1 MRSILAH
8 AVLLIVC
15 AGFLCSCSPSETPA
29 KRAAREGVLLLGNGA
44 EPATL
49 DPALATGLTE
59 VRIIMALFEGLV
71 GFDASTLEPVPA
83 AAESWTV
90 SADGK
95 TYTFKISP
103 SAVWSS
109 GRRVKARDFL
119 YAWRRAVN
127 PALGA
132 EYASMFLPVENAE
145 EILKGKL
152 PPESLGVEAPADDVF
167 VVRLKRPVP
176 YFLSMLC
183 CTVFYPVPEEV
194 VEKFGGAL
202 SRNGKWALPQNMVSN
217 GGFTLK
223 KWVVG
228 DSVRVERNPDYR
240 DAKNI
245 LLSAI
250 EFFPVDNMN
259 TEERS
264 FRAGQLHMTNSV
276 AHSRIEAA
284 RREGNKYL
292 RISPWLGVYY
302 YLINTQAKPLDDVRV
317 RRALSMS
324 IDRRSIIENLLKGG
338 QKPAFSFVPDSCGGY
353 KARALVGEDAAAA
366 RKLLAEAGY
375 ANPKDLGKIRLSY
388 NTSELHKPIAEAVQ
402 QMWSDSLGIEAE
414 LYNLSWPAYLD
425 DRRNRN
431 YMITRSSWIGD
442 FDAPE
447 SFLENFLSTSGL
459 NHSGFASKEFDSLM
473 DSAGKAKTFGERM
486 EFLSR
491 AEEVLMRE
499 CPVIPIYFYT
509 RIYLASPM
517 VKGWAEN
524 ILDWQNFKGVS
535 LDPDAGLEEPSL
547 SAHCAAKKDAPEGQK

>member
-1 MRSILAH
+1 MFRLLVK
-8 AVLLIVC
+8 AVLLSAFVAVIVC
-15 AGFLCSCSPSETPA
+15 ACAPSDTAA
-29 KRAAREGVLLLGNGA
+29 KRAARDGVLLLGNGA

-71 GFDASTLEPVPA
+71 GFDASTLKPVPA
-83 AAESWTV
+83 AAENWTV

-103 SAVWSS
+103 SAVWSN
-109 GRRVKARDFL
+109 GRKVSSKDFL

-127 PALGA
+127 PAFGA

-152 PPESLGVEAPADDVF
+152 PPDKLGVEAPTDDVF
-167 VVRLKRPVP
+167 VVRLNRPVP
-176 YFLSMLC
+176 YFLNLLC
-183 CTVFYPVPEEV
+183 CTVFYPVPEDV

-202 SRNGKWALPQNMVSN
+202 SRNGKWTLPQNMVSN

-223 KWVVG
+223 KWVIG
-228 DSVRVERNPDYR
+228 DSVRVDRNPSYR

-245 LLSAI
+245 LLAAI
-250 EFFPVDNMN
+250 EFFPVENMN
-259 TEERS
+259 TEERA

-284 RREGNKYL
+284 RREGGKYL
-292 RISPWLGVYY
+292 KISPWLGVYY
-302 YLINTQAKPLDDVRV
+302 YLINTQTTPLSDVRV

-324 IDRRSIIENLLKGG
+324 IDRRSIIDNLLKGG

-353 KARALVGEDAAAA
+353 KAKALVKEDAAAA
-366 RKLLAEAGY
+366 RKLLREAGY

-402 QMWSDSLGIEAE
+402 QMWSSSLGIDAE

-431 YMITRSSWIGD
+431 YMITRASWIGD

-447 SFLENFLSTSGL
+447 SFLENFLSSSGL
-459 NHSGFASKEFDSLM
+459 NHSGFASEEFDSLM
-473 DSAGKAKTFGERM
+473 ESAGRAKSFDERM
-486 EFLSR
+486 ELLSQ

-535 LDPDAGLEEPSL
+535 LDPDAGHEE
-547 SAHCAAKKDAPEGQK
+547 SAQKDKNSVQETAEVDR